1 MFGRADIWA
10 LKAVDL
16 CDGHRRAQ
24 VWVLARTFDDASPAR
39 IAGDVEHG
47 REGPVDADGASL
59 PRRDALPFFF
69 DRRIPGSGHRDGHG
83 EDGAEAMNDVEAED
97 ERDVE
102 AGLLDG
108 DVLELVDHGGVGH
121 KQQRAEL
128 ALGDGIRYFVRLAKH
143 KLLAK
148 LADLLLERHLLQQ
161 RGNACVDFAVSALI
175 LRGSGCGTGRRMNSG
190 EGKSESTGEKTNWSM
205 RHGKEHG
212 QTPLGDRLWD
222 CFPK

>member
-24 VWVLARTFDDASPAR
+24 VRILARAFDDAAPAWV
-39 IAGDVEHG
+39 AGDVEHG
-47 REGPVDADGASL
+47 REGPLDADGAGL
-59 PRRDALPFFF
+59 PRGDGLPFFF

-121 KQQRAEL
+121 KQQRSKL
-128 ALGDGIRYFVRLAKH
+128 ALGDGIRYFSGRSED

-148 LADLLLERHLLQQ
+148 L
-161 RGNACVDFAVSALI
+161 
-175 LRGSGCGTGRRMNSG
+175 
-190 EGKSESTGEKTNWSM
+190 
-205 RHGKEHG
+205 
-212 QTPLGDRLWD
+212 
-222 CFPK
+222 